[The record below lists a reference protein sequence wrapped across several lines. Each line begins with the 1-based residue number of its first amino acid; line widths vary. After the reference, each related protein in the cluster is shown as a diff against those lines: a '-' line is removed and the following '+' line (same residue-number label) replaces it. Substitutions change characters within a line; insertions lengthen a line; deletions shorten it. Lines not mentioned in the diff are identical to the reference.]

1 MQNKLVY
8 DIDESQDGK
17 KLISFLKGEIN
28 MSTRLSRK
36 LVRGGF
42 VTINGKPAINSDI
55 LKLGDKLQIIL
66 ETNET
71 QDIAPED
78 IPIEVVY
85 EDQDIL
91 VVNKPPFMVV
101 HPTRSHQ
108 EGTLANGIMGY
119 FKKTDQN
126 CIVRLVNRL
135 DRDTS
140 GLVIIAKS
148 QFAHMSM
155 AQRLDANQIDKYYI
169 TILEGKLEGS
179 GTIDLPIDRP
189 NAESMKRV
197 VMEEGQRAVTHYE
210 VLSSNDELS
219 CVKVKLETGRTHQI
233 RVHMTHIGHP
243 ILGDTL
249 YGKESEYINR
259 QALHAYKLQF
269 KGIRDD
275 KVLEITAEIPDDM
288 KKVLK
293 IIEKDE

>member
-8 DIDESQDGK
+8 DIGESQNGK

-71 QDIAPED
+71 QDIEPED
-78 IPIEVVY
+78 IPIEIVF
-85 EDQDIL
+85 EDQDLL

-108 EGTLANGIMGY
+108 DGTLANGVMGY
-119 FKKTDQN
+119 FKKTGQN

-148 QFAHMSM
+148 QFAHMAM
-155 AQRLDANQIDKYYI
+155 AKRLEANEIDKYYI

-179 GTIDLPIDRP
+179 GTINLPIDRP

-210 VLSSNDELS
+210 VLSSNDKLS

-249 YGKESEYINR
+249 YGSESEYINR
-259 QALHAYKLQF
+259 QALHAFMLKF
-269 KGIRDD
+269 KSIRDEKD
-275 KVLEITAEIPDDM
+275 MEIRAEVPEDM
-288 KKVLK
+288 KKLIE
-293 IIEKDE
+293 IIEKER